1 MNINKFVENLNK
13 LSKVKVHEIGTLKNS
28 IYTKKEEIKNKKS
41 EILDELEEMGFN
53 FAKYEEKEV
62 IKALNLQNINR
73 NTLEERITTT
83 GKHIYTLINELK
95 TLNTALQGYEN
106 FEKNIDQD
114 GYIHPKFSVNVKGLV
129 SVAEP
134 GLARLEKSF
143 ITSMLGY
150 STSIEFLTFDDLYS
164 FIKTY
169 RPSLGIR
176 EDNQNSFI
184 VVGMRLFFDF
194 KRVEEWDITKD
205 YEEKIEEFYNNLY
218 GLDGLD
224 ALREIRANRARAKF
238 VTGKTYAIFDKIYS
252 ELYPIFQNTK
262 TAIKNGLLTEP
273 WFGSLPKNSIRN
285 KVDGLGY
292 MPFGASTN
300 EELETEHLEGLKIR
314 MDEFNNLYN
323 QYIEL
328 KAKVDKGEDIT
339 GITKEKEILN
349 QIRESFKRRVSS
361 ESELDEIIKKYET
374 KAEVK
379 AEPKQEQLTLTLSEP
394 AKLKIYD
401 LEKNREIMNGYGWS
415 DEVIEKNIEEIKA
428 TEDRLNANFNSPS
441 FVICAEQGSDTVF
454 DFLLSGKQQIKGVRM
469 LFDSKM
475 EEGDTTYDLY
485 VRVKGVRHIVKVTA
499 PKGTA
504 HRTLIATLP
513 DGTTQTYTA
522 SNKKNNIRQIVVG
535 VFNTLC

>member
-41 EILDELEEMGFN
+41 EILDEFEEMGFN
-53 FAKYEEKEV
+53 FSKYEEKEV
-62 IKALNLQNINR
+62 IKALNLPNINR
-73 NTLEERITTT
+73 NTLEERIATT

-95 TLNTALQGYEN
+95 TLNTTLQGYEN

-194 KRVEEWDITKD
+194 KRVEEWDITKA
-205 YEEKIEEFYNNLY
+205 YEEKVIEYYNNRY
-218 GLDGLD
+218 KLDELK
-224 ALREIRANRARAKF
+224 EIRENRRRAKF
-238 VTGKTYAIFDKIYS
+238 VTAETYEIFDKLYT
-252 ELYPIFQNTK
+252 ELYPILENTK

-273 WFGSLPKNSIRN
+273 WFASLPKNSI
-285 KVDGLGY
+285 KDKIDGMDD
-292 MPFGASTN
+292 MPFGANSN
-300 EELETEHLEGLKIR
+300 EELEAEHLEGLKLR
-314 MDEFNNLYN
+314 MDEFHNLYN
-323 QYIEL
+323 QYAEL
-328 KAKVDKGEDIT
+328 KSMVDNGEDIA
-339 GITKEKEILN
+339 GKTK
-349 QIRESFKRRVSS
+349 
-361 ESELDEIIKKYET
+361 LDEMMKKYEI

-379 AEPKQEQLTLTLSEP
+379 AEQKQEQLTLTLCEP
-394 AKLKIYD
+394 TNMKIFNMD
-401 LEKNREIMNGYGWS
+401 KNREIMRGYGWA
-415 DEVIEKNIEEIKA
+415 EEIIERNIAKIQSV
-428 TEDRLNANFNSPS
+428 EDKINSNFNSPTFEICGGQNS
-441 FVICAEQGSDTVF
+441 DEVYDFICAGRGKIIATRMVIDRKVDSDDISYNIWF
-454 DFLLSGKQQIKGVRM
+454 SFNKVRQT
-469 LFDSKM
+469 L
-475 EEGDTTYDLY
+475 T
-485 VRVKGVRHIVKVTA
+485 VTA
-499 PKGTA
+499 PKGSA
-504 HRTLIATLP
+504 HRTLIVTLP
-513 DGTTQTYTA
+513 DGEIQTYTA
-522 SNKKNNIRQIVVG
+522 SNKKNNIRQITTAIL
-535 VFNTLC
+535 NTLA